1 MGNEPSADSAPAA
14 AAPAPAPAP
23 AAAGNRTA
31 AQQALDADVA
41 RVQGSLGAEFKAD
54 YKAHLTIG
62 NPKTSYIFKDVLGK
76 GHFGMVTRVQRKSD
90 NALFACKEIDTNHKD
105 VTEAMLQN
113 EMATMMNIEHPHL
126 IRITD
131 SYKHQNKLYIM
142 MPLVPRAD
150 GCEGQEPDLMTWL
163 CNPQCS
169 GDRVSEVNAATIVH
183 HTASAIKYLNDH
195 LKSMHRDLKPENIL
209 VGPEGI
215 ANLLV
220 TDFGMAR
227 MGIQGEDGLQDGTF
241 AAGTPGYTAPE
252 ILDPSKRVNGRI
264 NYGHEP
270 YKVDVFSLG
279 VVLFSTMVKYPP
291 FGSNEA
297 ARTGN
302 YTMQAGDWRHVSAGC
317 KNLCR
322 KMMEHD
328 QAKRYSI
335 EQVLADPWLKA
346 NGF

>member
-1 MGNEPSADSAPAA
+1 MGNEPSAPAA
-14 AAPAPAPAP
+14 AAPAAVPAS
-23 AAAGNRTA
+23 NRTA

-41 RVQGSLGAEFKAD
+41 RVQGSLGADFKAD
-54 YKAHLTIG
+54 YKSHLTIG
-62 NPKTSYIFKDVLGK
+62 NPKNDYIFKDLLGK
-76 GHFGMVTRVQRKSD
+76 GHFGQVSRVERKSD
-90 NALFACKEIDTNHKD
+90 NVLFACKEIDTQHKD
-105 VTEAMLQN
+105 VTNKMLQN

-131 SYKHQNKLYIM
+131 SYQHQNKLYIM
-142 MPLVPRAD
+142 MPLVARTH
-150 GCEGQEPDLMTWL
+150 EGQEPDLMTWL
-163 CNPQCS
+163 CN
-169 GDRVSEVNAATIVH
+169 GDRVSEADAATIVH

-195 LKSMHRDLKPENIL
+195 LQSMHRDLKPENIL

-252 ILDPSKRVNGRI
+252 ILDPSKRVRGRI

-279 VVLFSTMVKYPP
+279 VVLYSAMVKYPP

-302 YTMQAGDWRHVSAGC
+302 YTMQANDWRHVSAGC
-317 KNLCR
+317 KNLVR

-328 QAKRYSI
+328 QAKRYTI
-335 EQVLADPWLKA
+335 EQVLADPWLKT